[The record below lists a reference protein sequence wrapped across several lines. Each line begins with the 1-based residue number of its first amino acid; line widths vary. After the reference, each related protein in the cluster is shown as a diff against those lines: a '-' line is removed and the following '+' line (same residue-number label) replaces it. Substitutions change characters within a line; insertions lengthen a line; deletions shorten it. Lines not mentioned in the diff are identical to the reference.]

1 MKIIKRAI
9 TLVLSASML
18 ISLLPVMNAAAAENT
33 PPSAPT
39 ELLTNELT
47 EPMNVETPTFGWLVN
62 DADYNEVQTAYQIIV
77 TDEVTNNTVWDSD
90 KVVSS
95 NQSYVKYDGNELDDG
110 HPYSWKVKTWDKDG
124 AESPYSD
131 NAYFSTGIKNDNWD
145 ISL

>member
-95 NQSYVKYDGNELDDG
+95 NQSYVKIGRASCRER
-110 HPYSWKVKTWDKDG
+110 V
-124 AESPYSD
+124 
-131 NAYFSTGIKNDNWD
+131 
-145 ISL
+145 